1 MLNKDLELTLNA
13 AFREARTRRHEFM
26 TVEHLLLALLDNPS
40 AGEALNACG
49 VDISGLKT
57 ELLEF
62 IDETTPVI
70 PDLEEERETQPTL
83 GFQRVLQRAVF
94 HVQSSGK
101 NEVTGVNVLVAIFSE
116 QESQAVYLLK
126 KSDISRLDIVNFIS
140 HGISKTDDELGDDTD
155 DIHEEVQE
163 VQNEEA
169 SKLDSFTTN
178 LNAQAKD
185 GNIDPLVGRDSE
197 VERTVQVLCRRKKN
211 NPLLVG
217 EAGVGKTAI
226 AEGLAYRIVNEQVP
240 EVIADAVVYSLDMGA
255 LLAGTKYRGDFEKR
269 FKSLLKELQY

>member
-40 AGEALNACG
+40 AGEALYACG
-49 VDISGLKT
+49 IDMSALKT
-57 ELLEF
+57 ELSDF

-126 KSDISRLDIVNFIS
+126 KSAISRLDIVNFIF
-140 HGISKTDDELGDDTD
+140 HGISKAVDDIGGEDAD
-155 DIHEEVQE
+155 DIHEDVQAA
-163 VQNEEA
+163 QGEEPG
-169 SKLDSFTTN
+169 KLEIFTFHLTV
-178 LNAQAKD
+178 LALE

-226 AEGLAYRIVNEQVP
+226 AEGFAYRIVHEQVP
-240 EVIADAVVYSLDMGA
+240 EVLADAVV
-255 LLAGTKYRGDFEKR
+255 
-269 FKSLLKELQY
+269 